1 MATPTYYQVTGRLYR
16 LSSSA
21 DSGLADYWAGCAASA
36 GADFGTSASLSQV
49 WADQGGV
56 YLFLKSEPADPE
68 VFLAGLLALLPQL
81 SPQGWLRMLWIE
93 NPDDAPFYWRT
104 QRLDALPVSQPDGDW
119 RLVRDQITGLGD
131 YAVSLDGGASLTL
144 SLADGQEGIAIST
157 SALSFVAPGAVY
169 PAQGSDGG
177 LPLVGAHIG
186 CLGFQI
192 SLTHGGEAH
201 DDMTRL
207 GVMFRY
213 GIADAD
219 SQASMV
225 DAIDMPLFRQQD
237 ATPITLTLTYDPV
250 NPLAAART
258 ALCFFPSPC
267 TPPTLHYAQRTN
279 TGHATRATPMAAGS
293 GLPGARL
300 AFGRTP
306 LFHADDE
313 TGASF
318 LYHLTPDGAFSL
330 QSLVGEKVGGDD
342 ADPITARLILGASGA
357 EFVALTQ
364 ASGCVM
370 LFRAGN
376 NAYVPPADPDAGPAQ
391 TERVLLNGLGTTGWA
406 TVLPPSSGGT
416 GLTYYA
422 QPLQA
427 PLFGAASGAGTGFL
441 RFHEMPAATLPVYAS
456 GQALPA
462 VMPVG
467 IYSRVAPASIDTAS
481 LIETAALAP
490 MRRQVVGLPEGHQ
503 GLNAFEDPLDSAPLA
518 VTPKGLI
525 ALLNEAETSWAG
537 VLFANMPD
545 SVHQRLTLTEV
556 GPELQAAL
564 QSNQLFMVVSNA
576 DAFMQGSSVA
586 YQLTAADAVTLM
598 VSEGV
603 PVDVANS
610 VNAVLAAQTPP
621 YPLYPNEI
629 AFDAV
634 VSNAAGGYLPQVQ
647 AAAGLLRADIEGWN
661 FQLSPRAWRTD
672 PISPTL
678 MLLKYCDRPLTELAS
693 DPASWGWKDAARDDQ
708 GSLNP
713 TLAVLNGMLAAARLR
728 AIDPEV
734 PPTDPYAVFYN
745 EIASNPQWNG
755 VLFLNAPVDF
765 TQMPEALQF
774 MAAGVDT
781 TKFYAH
787 HIGFSVTPY
796 DALDGVIR
804 LGQTAAF
811 GLIDYNDPQDLVASA
826 TIPFGFK
833 TLQMQVRFANARV
846 VDFSAQVELMVNQ
859 LFGSWLAKTAQAR
872 GNNLIL
878 DGSYQRVGGAPSYS
892 FALGPDNVFMT
903 GNAALIAIDILSAR
917 LETSSTPVEG
927 VLTSRFVLSGR
938 LQFTEI
944 EGFDLF
950 SYGIGADGFV
960 GHLAFD
966 GLAVGMSF
974 PLATPEQQSFHL
986 TESAISLDTAGGASE
1001 ARPASLAE
1009 NFPIQLL
1016 GLVASPNLSAPGE
1029 PPTGATPG
1037 DLGYTSIS
1045 APLDQTPLTAPW
1057 YGLSFALDMGT
1068 LGALS
1073 GAIGLKIEILAA
1085 WAPPPPG
1092 STQAPVYLGIKLGVS
1107 NAINGSLPLQG
1118 VLKLSFRSF
1127 MFETY
1132 TTSQGQLAYLL
1143 RMRRFALSLLI
1154 WNFPPGNADL
1164 MLFGAPGAPK
1174 SSLGWY
1180 AAYAKQDSKKKTEL
1194 IEGAAA
1200 PALITPYDPARRA
1213 LSGRRTP
1220 PVA

>member
-1 MATPTYYQVTGRLYR
+1 MAAPTYDQVTGRLYA

-21 DSGLADYWAGCAASA
+21 DSGLADYWAGYAASA
-36 GADFGTSASLSQV
+36 GAGFGASANLSQV

-56 YLFLKSEPADPE
+56 YLFLKHQPADPE

-81 SPQGWLRMLWIE
+81 SPQGWLRMLWIG

-104 QRLDALPVSQPDGDW
+104 QRLDALPVSQPEGDW
-119 RLVRDQITGLGD
+119 RLVRGQIMGLGD

-144 SLADGQEGIAIST
+144 SLAESQEGVAISA

-177 LPLVGAHIG
+177 LPLVGAHVG

-192 SLTHGGEAH
+192 LLTHGGEAD
-201 DDMTRL
+201 DDMNRL

-219 SQASMV
+219 SQAGMV

-250 NPLAAART
+250 NPLASART
-258 ALCFFPSPC
+258 ALCFFPAPG
-267 TPPTLHYAQRTN
+267 TPPALDYAQRTN

-330 QSLVGEKVGGDD
+330 QSLGGEQAAGDG
-342 ADPITARLILGASGA
+342 ADPIAGRLILGASGA
-357 EFVALTQ
+357 EYVALTQ
-364 ASGCVM
+364 ASGCVV
-370 LFRAGN
+370 LFGAGN
-376 NAYVPPADPDAGPAQ
+376 DAYVPPVAPDAAPAQ
-391 TERVLLNGLGTTGWA
+391 VERVLLNGLGTTGWA
-406 TVLPPSSGGT
+406 TVLPPSPGGV
-416 GLTYYA
+416 GLTFYA

-467 IYSRVAPASIDTAS
+467 VYSRVAPAAIDAAS

-490 MRRQVVGLPEGHQ
+490 MRRQVVGLPDGHQ
-503 GLNAFEDPLDSAPLA
+503 SLAAFEDPLDSAPLA

-525 ALLNEAETSWAG
+525 ALLNEAETRWAG

-545 SVHQRLTLTEV
+545 SLHQRLTLTEV
-556 GPELQAAL
+556 GPELQSAL
-564 QSNQLFMVVSNA
+564 QSNQLFMVVSNV
-576 DAFMQGSSVA
+576 DTFMQGSSVA

-598 VSEGV
+598 LSEGV
-603 PVDVANS
+603 PADVALS

-621 YPLYPNEI
+621 YPLYPNEV
-629 AFDAV
+629 AFNAV
-634 VSNAAGGYLPQVQ
+634 VSDAAGEYLPQVQ

-661 FQLSPRAWRTD
+661 FQLSPRAWRSN
-672 PISPTL
+672 PSSPTL

-693 DPASWGWKDAARDDQ
+693 DPASWGWKDAARNDQ

-774 MAAGVDT
+774 MAAGVDA

-846 VDFSAQVELMVNQ
+846 ADFSAKVELMVNQ

-878 DGSYQRVGGAPSYS
+878 DGSYQRVGGAPSYT
-892 FALGPDNVFMT
+892 FALEPDNVFMT

-927 VLTSRFVLSGR
+927 VLTSRFVLSGQ

-986 TESAISLDTAGGASE
+986 TESAIAFDTAGAATE

-1016 GLVASPNLSAPGE
+1016 GLVASPNLSSPGT

-1085 WAPPPPG
+1085 WAPVPPG
-1092 STQAPVYLGIKLGVS
+1092 SAQAPVFLGIKLGVS

-1118 VLKLSFRSF
+1118 VLKLGFRSF

-1154 WNFPPGNADL
+1154 WSFPPGNADL
-1164 MLFGAPGAPK
+1164 LLFGAPGAPK

-1180 AAYAKQDSKKKTEL
+1180 AAYAKQDSKKKTARV
-1194 IEGAAA
+1194 EGAAA
-1200 PALITPYDPARRA
+1200 PALVAAYDPARRA

-1220 PVA
+1220 PVS